1 MAKLLPIL
9 IVLLGLFGGVGA
21 GFVLKPAA
29 EAQED
34 GDGIAGA
41 APGQGPDA
49 AGADH
54 GGGVPPP
61 RPAPPPVPPPP
72 LETRDLAPL
81 ANQFFVPVIQQDKVA
96 AMVAMS
102 LTLEVVQGYGATA
115 LTHEPRLR
123 DAFLQV
129 MFDHANVGGFDGVF
143 TQQRN
148 MTALRTALRETGQRL
163 LGVSLID
170 VLITDIVR
178 QETDA

>member
-41 APGQGPDA
+41 IPGQGTDG
-49 AGADH
+49 AGSDI
-54 GGGVPPP
+54 GGAPAP
-61 RPAPPPVPPPP
+61 RPAAAPPPP
-72 LETRDLAPL
+72 LETRDLTSL
-81 ANQFFVPVIQQDKVA
+81 ANQFFVPVIQQDKVV

-102 LTLEVVQGYGATA
+102 LTLEVVQGHGDTA
-115 LTHEPRLR
+115 LSHEPRLR